1 MKGRGYFQ
9 FPLCGGRG
17 DRYFLEQLAIEANLI
32 LFYCETT
39 YFFVCFNCITYTDY
53 HKLGTLTLKTGCI
66 WPLLIFFVQSH
77 GRTDH
82 TQSNYRIKILYVLC
96 KKIKSGQ
103 SHPVFKVTP
112 AYGSS
117 NIQYFIF

>member
-1 MKGRGYFQ
+1 MWE
-9 FPLCGGRG
+9 G
-17 DRYFLEQLAIEANLI
+17 DRSFLEQLAIEANLI

-39 YFFVCFNCITYTDY
+39 YFFVYFNCITYTDY

-66 WPLLIFFVQSH
+66 WPLLIILICAIP

-117 NIQYFIF
+117 NVQYFIF